1 VLGDLLRHQLFHLID
16 EILPNKVRRILGII
30 LLSIAAILL
39 GFGLFLLEPAGT
51 GDVGFGGIIVIILI
65 FISIMV
71 GGVGAIFLM
80 PKSYNWFDEEDDD
93 ED

>member
-1 VLGDLLRHQLFHLID
+1 MFRLIN

-39 GFGLFLLEPAGT
+39 GFGLFSLEPAGT
-51 GDVGFGGIIVIILI
+51 DVVGFGGIIPLILI

-80 PKSYNWFDEEDDD
+80 PKLGWLDD
-93 ED
+93 

>member
-1 VLGDLLRHQLFHLID
+1 MLGDLLRHQLFHLID

-80 PKSYNWFDEEDDD
+80 PKLGWLDD
-93 ED
+93 